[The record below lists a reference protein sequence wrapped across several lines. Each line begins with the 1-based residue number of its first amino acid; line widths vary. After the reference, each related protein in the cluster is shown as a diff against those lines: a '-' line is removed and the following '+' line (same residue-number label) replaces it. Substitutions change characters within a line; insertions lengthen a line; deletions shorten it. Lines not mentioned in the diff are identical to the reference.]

1 MYNCQLKWS
10 IRGSNKLSH
19 FLTSGQQ
26 VAREWRIYF
35 AKLFIESERA
45 QRYSETLNIIQGQ
58 Q

>member
-1 MYNCQLKWS
+1 MYNHKLKYS
-10 IRGSNKLSH
+10 ILGSNKLSH

-26 VAREWRIYF
+26 VAREWIYF
-35 AKLFIESERA
+35 TKLFIEPARA